1 MLFGK
6 CPKERGRSA
15 VQRVSEW
22 DQTFFFSLS
31 ATSIVAQNEWGQEG
45 KREKNP
51 LSIDH
56 PLSLRRKKESRL
68 ESLLQMMFFPTSHL
82 SKEKCQ
88 EKKWFR
94 VDLTGEAIGSRN
106 VRKFLSFLELKLK
119 RLPQSNVC

>member
-6 CPKERGRSA
+6 CPKERGGSA

-22 DQTFFFSLS
+22 DQTFFSLS

-88 EKKWFR
+88 EKNGFE
-94 VDLTGEAIGSRN
+94 LT
-106 VRKFLSFLELKLK
+106 
-119 RLPQSNVC
+119 